1 MKPLKK
7 IKKILWAVDAHQAN
21 GAALNNI
28 AKTVRRYATFF
39 DAKVTIAYACVF
51 PQVLSERT
59 DFPFVQHEFL
69 EQAVANLHALVGK
82 LDPVPTSL
90 ALLSALPSK
99 KIPNELALLLDYAK
113 KEGFDLIVVAT
124 HGRNVLQKLF
134 VGSFTEG
141 VLKKAAIPV
150 MVIPPHPKKTE
161 AHAPKRILI
170 PTDFSKTSRNVL
182 DTVANVVNGRKVN
195 LHLVHGL
202 TNRYIPAVLSDATL
216 MGVYYP
222 MQSAVF
228 KDSLK
233 QRQADMAKWLATG
246 KKRRLSL
253 SGEVYGTGGLVS
265 DIITH
270 AAQRSQADLIV
281 MASGAGAPSFES
293 FGSVTKKVIR
303 HASAPVLVFGSAK
316 A

>member
-7 IKKILWAVDAHQAN
+7 IKKILWAVDAHQTS
-21 GAALNNI
+21 GATINNI
-28 AKTVRRYATFF
+28 AKTVGRYAAFF
-39 DAKVTIAYACVF
+39 DAKVTIAYACIF

-69 EQAVANLHALVGK
+69 ELAVTNLHALVGK

-90 ALLSALPSK
+90 AVLSALPSK

-124 HGRNVLQKLF
+124 HGRNALQKLF
-134 VGSFTEG
+134 VGSFAEG

-150 MVIPPHPKKTE
+150 MVIPPHLKKNKSR
-161 AHAPKRILI
+161 APEHILI

-182 DTVANVVNGRKVN
+182 DAVTNVVSGKKVR

-228 KDSLK
+228 KESLK
-233 QRQADMAKWLATG
+233 QRQGDMAKWLAAG

-270 AAQRSQADLIV
+270 AAQRSKADLIV
-281 MASGAGAPSFES
+281 MASSAGAPSFES

-303 HASAPVLVFGSAK
+303 HAAAPVLVFGSAK